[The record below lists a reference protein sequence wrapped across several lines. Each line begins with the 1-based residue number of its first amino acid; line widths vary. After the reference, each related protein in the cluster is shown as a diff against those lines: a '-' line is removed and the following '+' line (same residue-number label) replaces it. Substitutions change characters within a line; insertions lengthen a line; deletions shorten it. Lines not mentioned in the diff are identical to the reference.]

1 MLDAAPMVPLQDA
14 QLPEPGD
21 VAQLRD
27 DAQPEGDVE
36 LAQPEAQLGSG
47 AAHLE
52 DDVQPSG
59 DVELA
64 QPEAQLGSDAAQPP
78 GHAAQPEDSAQ
89 PEGDVELAQPE
100 AQLGS
105 DAAQPPAHAQ
115 LRDDSEQLAGDA
127 QSQGDAQL
135 EGDAAGDEQQQ
146 PKQVRK
152 ARDMP
157 PVETPLAV
165 ARLQPPDVKVQL
177 DSNALGWKSIKAG
190 QGRRVGFG
198 PNCDRDWR
206 VALKMCLSVAWERSS
221 SKQQPTPSDDEVD
234 AVVAEIEA
242 QMMGLPER
250 PTKYTKL

>member
-52 DDVQPSG
+52 DDVQPS
-59 DVELA
+59 
-64 QPEAQLGSDAAQPP
+64 
-78 GHAAQPEDSAQ
+78 
-89 PEGDVELAQPE
+89 GDVELAQPE